1 MQNTLNEYLAPAPQ
15 LTYHVINQETLMS
28 LKTFLS
34 TCISTLKPEPSTPN
48 PQFTDLV
55 VNQETI
61 TSLQTK
67 CDEFLVHAVDVE
79 GKMSGIEGDL
89 VKLLG
94 QFCTIPCTV
103 IPQNMH
109 IHFRLLVD
117 TSNVSKPLEKACLDT
132 YMYFHMEAQ
141 VRAKLRRAALCHD
154 AVDSPFIPCRSRHSS
169 LDWVT
174 ALTTDGMSAKLTP
187 QAGSPATAAENPSS
201 P

>member
-103 IPQNMH
+103 IPQNIK
-109 IHFRLLVD
+109 IHF
-117 TSNVSKPLEKACLDT
+117 PHHPKACT
-132 YMYFHMEAQ
+132 
-141 VRAKLRRAALCHD
+141 
-154 AVDSPFIPCRSRHSS
+154 FI
-169 LDWVT
+169 D
-174 ALTTDGMSAKLTP
+174 SAKHEELF
-187 QAGSPATAAENPSS
+187 PAPSLAR
-201 P
+201 